1 MIILY
6 ERFANKENI
15 EAKLVELNLAE
26 HEKAHLLD
34 LLVKIYQQHL
44 LNGILDSLAA
54 EDKTVFLEKFYYA
67 PETEVITFLQE
78 RIENLDQTINRLVSE
93 LEVEIFSMLEKGEI
107 S

>member
-15 EAKLVELNLAE
+15 EAKLTELNLAE

-34 LLVKIYQQHL
+34 LLAKIYQQHL
-44 LNGILDSLAA
+44 LAGMLEMLETDDRPL
-54 EDKTVFLEKFYYA
+54 FLEKFYYSS
-67 PETEVITFLQE
+67 EKEVINFLQDRVE
-78 RIENLDQTINRLVSE
+78 TLNEKISQLVTELE
-93 LEVEIFSMLEKGEI
+93 LEVFNMLER